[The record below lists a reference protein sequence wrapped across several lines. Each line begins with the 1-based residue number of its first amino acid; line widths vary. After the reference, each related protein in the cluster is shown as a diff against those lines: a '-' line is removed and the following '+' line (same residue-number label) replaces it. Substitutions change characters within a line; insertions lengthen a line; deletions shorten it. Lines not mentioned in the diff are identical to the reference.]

1 MGIYQPMSD
10 SCFVQRLLHYLDLT
24 EAEKSAIAQLE
35 KEPTD
40 LSAGQKLWE
49 EGAESDQVCIVQKGW
64 LLSETVL
71 EAGERQ
77 ILRFYF
83 PGELIGTASIAFD
96 HAANTVR
103 AVQDARLCI
112 FPRSRLGQLFVE
124 QPRLGTLFYSL
135 GMLEVIDL
143 NDRLRALGRTDGKAR
158 LAHLFL
164 SIAGRLR
171 VLHGRSYNILQV
183 PLTQSDLADAVGLTA
198 IHVNRLLKEMTGEG
212 LIRRSRREIEL
223 LDEPELRRISQYRDR
238 HLEIDTSWFPP
249 ANA

>member
-1 MGIYQPMSD
+1 MAD

-24 EAEKSAIAQLE
+24 DAEKSAITELE
-35 KEPTD
+35 REPVD
-40 LSAGQKLWE
+40 LAAGQKLWE
-49 EGAESDQVCIVQKGW
+49 EGAQSDAVCIVQKGW

-96 HAANTVR
+96 HAASTVR

-112 FPRSRLGQLFVE
+112 FPRARLGELFVRE
-124 QPRLGTLFYSL
+124 PRLGTLFYSL
-135 GMLEVIDL
+135 GMLEVVDL

-164 SIAGRLR
+164 SISERLR
-171 VLHGRSYNILQV
+171 VLHGRADTVMQV

-198 IHVNRLLKEMTGEG
+198 IHVNRLLKEMTGDG
-212 LIRRSRREIEL
+212 LIRRTRREIEL
-223 LDEPELRRISQYRDR
+223 RNEDELRRISQYRDR
-238 HLEIDTSWFPP
+238 HFEVDNSWFPP
-249 ANA
+249 ASA

>member
-1 MGIYQPMSD
+1 MAD
-10 SCFVQRLLHYLDLT
+10 SCFVQRLLHYLDIT
-24 EAEKSAIAQLE
+24 DAEKSAIAKLE
-35 KEPTD
+35 QDPTD
-40 LSAGQKLWE
+40 LVAGRKLWE
-49 EGAESDQVCIVQKGW
+49 EGAKSDDICIVQKGW

-71 EAGERQ
+71 EGGERQ

-96 HAANTVR
+96 HACSTVR

-112 FPRSRLGQLFVE
+112 FPRARLGELFVE
-124 QPRLGTLFYSL
+124 HPRLGTLFYSL

-164 SIAGRLR
+164 SIAERMR
-171 VLHGRSYNILQV
+171 VLHGRAEKVLQV

-198 IHVNRLLKEMTGEG
+198 IHVNRLLKEMTSDG
-212 LIRRSRREIEL
+212 LIRRTRREIEL
-223 LDEPELRRISQYRDR
+223 RDEDELRLLSQYRDR
-238 HLEIDTSWFPP
+238 HFEVDNSWFPP
-249 ANA
+249 AST